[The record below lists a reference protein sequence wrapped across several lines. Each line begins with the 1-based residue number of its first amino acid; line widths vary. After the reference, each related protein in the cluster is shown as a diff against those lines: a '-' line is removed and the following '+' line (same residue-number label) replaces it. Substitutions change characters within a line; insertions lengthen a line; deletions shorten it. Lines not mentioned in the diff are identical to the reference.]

1 MECHL
6 RAILAA
12 ACCLVMLP
20 VAGCGG
26 GSGAEPADRGAVVY
40 ATHCA
45 SCHGR
50 NGAGVGRNP
59 PVAGSVTVGGDPE
72 VLAAWI
78 MAGQRP
84 PTLPRM
90 RGLVVMPQYTWLS
103 DEDLAA
109 VITHIRS
116 SFGHAEPGMTPADI
130 AAIRAS
136 LVRP

>member
-1 MECHL
+1 MESPL
-6 RAILAA
+6 RALRAA
-12 ACCLVMLP
+12 ACCLTML
-20 VAGCGG
+20 VAAGCGG
-26 GSGAEPADRGAVVY
+26 SGGAPADRGAVVY

-50 NGAGVGRNP
+50 DGAGVGKNP
-59 PVAGSVTVGGDPE
+59 PLAGSVTVTGDPQ

-90 RGLVVMPQYTWLS
+90 QGLVVMPQYRWLG

-109 VITHIRS
+109 VITHIRTRFGQAS
-116 SFGHAEPGMTPADI
+116 SAVTAGEI
-130 AAIRAS
+130 AALRAS
-136 LVRP
+136 LPAS